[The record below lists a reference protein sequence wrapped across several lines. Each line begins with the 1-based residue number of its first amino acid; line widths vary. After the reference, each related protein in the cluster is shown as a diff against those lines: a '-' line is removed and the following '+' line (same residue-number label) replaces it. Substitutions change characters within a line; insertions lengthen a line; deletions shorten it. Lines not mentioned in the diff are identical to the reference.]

1 MFSEKLNRKQM
12 NFLNEL
18 KYLIEKIR
26 FLLVGNCLDDVKLH
40 F

>member
-1 MFSEKLNRKQM
+1 MFLEKLNRKPM

-26 FLLVGNCLDDVKLH
+26 FLLVGNCLGDVKLH